1 MTMRA
6 TPVDLVS
13 TRVCSIMRPGVVS
26 VPGNASLTQVAQA
39 MTAHGVHA
47 VLVVE
52 PRAQG
57 PAGWATSRTV
67 IARLLDATPFV
78 PAIDAVT
85 ELPTPILPSASIADA
100 IRALS
105 PPGVTHLLVTTGPTA
120 IPQGVVSETDL
131 VHFAAGRV

>member
-1 MTMRA
+1 MRA

-13 TRVCSIMRPGVVS
+13 TRVRSIMRPGVVS

-52 PRAQG
+52 AGGRA

-105 PPGVTHLLVTTGPTA
+105 PPGVTHLLVTTGPA
-120 IPQGVVSETDL
+120 AMPQGVLSETD
-131 VHFAAGRV
+131 VVRFAASQA